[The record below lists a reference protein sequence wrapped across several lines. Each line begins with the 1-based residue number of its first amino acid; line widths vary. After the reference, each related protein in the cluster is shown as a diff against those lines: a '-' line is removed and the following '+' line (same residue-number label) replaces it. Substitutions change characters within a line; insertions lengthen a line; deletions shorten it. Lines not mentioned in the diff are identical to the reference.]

1 MAGAMEK
8 QDEADYRF
16 AGALVPTRQTG
27 LAYYRRL
34 RPFEIKEWYV
44 LDSATGE
51 CLGYLLD
58 GPVEGVEGYAIGRG
72 NAAAPSAKL
81 AAMNK
86 QFAGEESAWEMADR
100 LWRLAYPWKSKAWLA
115 MRALVLAGD
124 WIVAF
129 ATTMLRLALV
139 VFVALLILGSI
150 DFVWDVRALV
160 QDIVV
165 AWLKAVRGRL

>member
-100 LWRLAYPWKSKAWLA
+100 LWRLAYPWKSWTSIERQSLA
-115 MRALVLAGD
+115 RDAGVGAGGGLD
-124 WIVAF
+124 RRVRHHNVASSVG
-129 ATTMLRLALV
+129 R
-139 VFVALLILGSI
+139 
-150 DFVWDVRALV
+150 
-160 QDIVV
+160 
-165 AWLKAVRGRL
+165 VRGVIDPGFD